1 MGMFK
6 LGEQIYHHFACR
18 DRGMIEFQSRETAAG
33 KPRPDLDAGDE
44 ILSKVENDE

>member
-1 MGMFK
+1 MPEIGSLQGF
-6 LGEQIYHHFACR
+6 
-18 DRGMIEFQSRETAAG
+18 FQTRETAAK